1 MTALTMTNGAL
12 AGAPDLASPAREPA
26 HARIEQWLERL
37 ITSGRLRPED
47 KLPAEVE
54 MATALGV
61 SRMTLRQALSTL
73 EHKGLLVRRRGRF
86 GGSFVAEPRIEV
98 DLSGLPGFTEQM
110 RRAHVRA
117 GARVL
122 RAETVAA
129 PSGVRHAL
137 GLRRGAEVHL
147 VVRVR
152 SANRSPLA
160 LEESYFPAALFPDL
174 LASRLSG
181 SLYTLLR
188 GYGLPPHSAVE
199 ELEPVKATEEQ
210 AARVGVTVGDPLLRI
225 TRTAYAEDGRPV
237 EHACDHFRADRT
249 RITLRTST
257 DAAASTEVTSRR
269 SAERR

>member
-1 MTALTMTNGAL
+1 MQDGVLSDPPDLSTP
-12 AGAPDLASPAREPA
+12 APDPA

-37 ITSGRLRPED
+37 ITGGRLRPED

-61 SRMTLRQALSTL
+61 SRMTLRQALATL
-73 EHKGLLVRRRGRF
+73 EGKGLLVRRRGRW
-86 GGSFVAEPRIEV
+86 GGSFVAEPKIEV

-122 RAETVAA
+122 RAETVPA
-129 PSGVRHAL
+129 PPEVRRAL
-137 GLRRGAEVHL
+137 RLSRGAAVHL

-160 LEESYFPAALFPDL
+160 LEESHFPADPFPDL

-188 GYGLPPHSAVE
+188 GYGLPPDSAVE
-199 ELEPVKATEEQ
+199 ELEPVKATLEQ
-210 AARVGVTVGDPLLRI
+210 AALLRIERDDPLLRI
-225 TRTAYAEDGRPV
+225 TRTAFAADGRPV
-237 EHACDHFRADRT
+237 EHAWDHFRADRA
-249 RITLRTST
+249 RITLRT
-257 DAAASTEVTSRR
+257 AVH
-269 SAERR
+269 

>member
-1 MTALTMTNGAL
+1 MTSLEMAHGVL
-12 AGAPDLASPAREPA
+12 ATTPDLTAPGSGPA

-54 MATALGV
+54 MASALGV
-61 SRMTLRQALSTL
+61 SRMTLRQALATL

-122 RAETVAA
+122 RAETVPATA
-129 PSGVRHAL
+129 EVRRAL
-137 GLRRGAEVHL
+137 RLRRGAEVHV

-160 LEESYFPAALFPDL
+160 LEESHFPADLFPEL
-174 LASRLSG
+174 LSHRLTG
-181 SLYTLLR
+181 SVYALLR
-188 GYGLPPHSAVE
+188 RSGCSPYSALE
-199 ELEPVKATEEQ
+199 ELEPVTATEEQ
-210 AARVGVTVGDPLLRI
+210 AALLRIERDHPLLRI
-225 TRTAYAEDGRPV
+225 IRTAFAEDGRPV
-237 EHACDHFRADRT
+237 EHAYDHFRADRA
-249 RITLRTST
+249 RITLRTS
-257 DAAASTEVTSRR
+257 VH
-269 SAERR
+269 

>member
-1 MTALTMTNGAL
+1 MTGLTMTEGPL
-12 AGAPDLASPAREPA
+12 AGPPDLTAPAPEPA
-26 HARIEQWLERL
+26 HARIGQWLERL
-37 ITSGRLRPED
+37 IASGRLRPED

-110 RRAHVRA
+110 RRAHVRP

-129 PSGVRHAL
+129 PAEVRRAL
-137 GLRRGAEVHL
+137 GLRRGAETHL

-160 LEESYFPAALFPDL
+160 LEESHFPAGLFPDL

-188 GYGLPPHSAVE
+188 RHGLPPHSAVE
-199 ELEPVKATEEQ
+199 ELEPVKADEEQ
-210 AARVGVTVGDPLLRI
+210 AAHLGVAPGDPLLRI

-249 RITLRTST
+249 RITLRTSV
-257 DAAASTEVTSRR
+257 DAAASAEVTARQSD
-269 SAERR
+269 

>member
-1 MTALTMTNGAL
+1 MAALTMADAVLAHPPAL
-12 AGAPDLASPAREPA
+12 AVPTAEPA

-61 SRMTLRQALSTL
+61 SRMTLRQALATL
-73 EHKGLLVRRRGRF
+73 EAKGLLVRRRGRW
-86 GGSFVAEPRIEV
+86 GGSFVAEPRVEV
-98 DLSGLPGFTEQM
+98 DLSGAPGFTAQM

-122 RAETVAA
+122 RAETLAA
-129 PSGVRHAL
+129 PPDVRRAL
-137 GLRRGAEVHL
+137 GLPRGAEVHL

-152 SANRSPLA
+152 SARRVPVA
-160 LEESYFPAALFPDL
+160 LEESHFPAALFPGL
-174 LASRLSG
+174 LSSRLGG

-188 GYGLPPHSAVE
+188 GYGLPPHAAVE
-199 ELEPVKATEEQ
+199 ELEPVLATEEQ
-210 AARVGVTVGDPLLRI
+210 AARLDVDPGAPLLRI

-249 RITLRTST
+249 RLILRTSV
-257 DAAASTEVTSRR
+257 DAAPSTEATPRATR
-269 SAERR
+269 

>member
-1 MTALTMTNGAL
+1 MTSLTMTDRAL
-12 AGAPDLASPAREPA
+12 AGAPDLTAPEPEPA
-26 HARIEQWLERL
+26 HARIEQWLEQL

-122 RAETVAA
+122 RAETVSA
-129 PSGVRHAL
+129 PPDVRRAL
-137 GLRRGAEVHL
+137 DLRRGAETHL

-160 LEESYFPAALFPDL
+160 LEESHFPAGLFPDL
-174 LASRLSG
+174 LDSRLNG
-181 SLYTLLR
+181 SLYALLR
-188 GYGLPPHSAVE
+188 GRGLPPHSAVE
-199 ELEPVKATEEQ
+199 ELEPVQATEEQ
-210 AARVGVTVGDPLLRI
+210 AAHLGVSPGDPLLRI
-225 TRTAYAEDGRPV
+225 TRTAYAEDGRAV

-249 RITLRTST
+249 RITLRTSV
-257 DAAASTEVTSRR
+257 DAAASTKVTARPFR
-269 SAERR
+269 

>member
-1 MTALTMTNGAL
+1 MQDDVL
-12 AGAPDLASPAREPA
+12 AGWPDLSARASDPA

-37 ITSGRLRPED
+37 IATGRLRPED

-54 MATALGV
+54 MAAALGV
-61 SRMTLRQALSTL
+61 SRMTLRQALATL
-73 EHKGLLVRRRGRF
+73 EAKGLLVRRRGRW

-122 RAETVAA
+122 RAETVPA
-129 PSGVRHAL
+129 PPEVRRALRLPRGVK
-137 GLRRGAEVHL
+137 VHL

-160 LEESYFPAALFPDL
+160 LEESHFPAELFPDL
-174 LASRLSG
+174 LSHPLNG

-188 GYGLPPHSAVE
+188 GYGSSPHSALE
-199 ELEPVKATEEQ
+199 ELEPAKATEEQ
-210 AARVGVTVGDPLLRI
+210 AALLGIERDDPLLRI
-225 TRTAYAEDGRPV
+225 TRTAFAADGRPV
-237 EHACDHFRADRT
+237 EHACDHFRADRA
-249 RITLRTST
+249 RVTLRTS
-257 DAAASTEVTSRR
+257 VH
-269 SAERR
+269 

>member
-1 MTALTMTNGAL
+1 MTSLTMEHHAL
-12 AGAPDLASPAREPA
+12 AGAPDLAAPGPDPA

-37 ITSGRLRPED
+37 ITTRRLRPED

-54 MATALGV
+54 MASALGV

-73 EHKGLLVRRRGRF
+73 EAKGLLVRRRGRW

-117 GARVL
+117 GARVIRAATVQAPAEVRRAL
-122 RAETVAA
+122 R
-129 PSGVRHAL
+129 
-137 GLRRGAEVHL
+137 LRRGAEVHL

-160 LEESYFPAALFPDL
+160 LEESHFPADLFPGL

-188 GYGLPPHSAVE
+188 GRGLPPHSAVE
-199 ELEPVKATEEQ
+199 ELEPVNATAEQ
-210 AARVGVTVGDPLLRI
+210 AALLRIAPQDPLLRI
-225 TRTAYAEDGRPV
+225 TRTAFTEDGRPV
-237 EHACDHFRADRT
+237 EHAWDHFRSDRT
-249 RITLRTST
+249 RIILRTSV
-257 DAAASTEVTSRR
+257 DARATTEVSPRHTR
-269 SAERR
+269 

>member
-1 MTALTMTNGAL
+1 MTDLSMTHGAL
-12 AGAPDLASPAREPA
+12 AGPPDLATPSPEPA
-26 HARIEQWLERL
+26 HARIEHWLARL

-61 SRMTLRQALSTL
+61 SRMTLRQALATL

-110 RRAHVRA
+110 RRAHVSP

-122 RAETVAA
+122 RAETVTA
-129 PSGVRHAL
+129 PAEVRRAL
-137 GLRRGAEVHL
+137 GLRRGAETHL

-160 LEESYFPAALFPDL
+160 LEESHFPAGLFPGL

-188 GYGLPPHSAVE
+188 RHGLPPYSAVE
-199 ELEPVKATEEQ
+199 ELEPVRATEEQ
-210 AARVGVTVGDPLLRI
+210 AAHLSVTPGDPLLRI

-249 RITLRTST
+249 RITLRTSVDT
-257 DAAASTEVTSRR
+257 AASTTVTARQSR
-269 SAERR
+269 